1 MTNPMNFEQLTA
13 QAKALDFRNKAFING
28 AYVDAASGKTFDCIS
43 PRDGSVLTKVAECD
57 VEDVNRAVASA
68 RAVFEKGSWS
78 EAAPAKRKA
87 IMLHFADLLE
97 KNAAEL
103 ALLESLDMGKPITLA
118 ARDDI
123 PLSYKCIRWYA
134 EAIDKIYDEISP
146 AGPNEIGMI
155 TREPLGVVAAVVPW
169 NFPLMM
175 AVWKL
180 GPALAMGNS
189 IILKPAEQSPLTALR
204 VAEIA
209 VEAGIPEGVLNVVP
223 GFGPT
228 AGKALGLHEDVD
240 CVTFTGSGEV
250 GKLFLQYSGQSN
262 MKRVWLEC
270 GGKSPNIVLADCP
283 DMDAAAAAAA
293 SGIFYNQGEV
303 CTAGS
308 RLIVEESIKDELIEK
323 VIAAGAKM
331 QPGDPLDPQS
341 QMGAIV
347 DESQMNRVLG
357 YIEKGSSEGGVLRT
371 GGNRVRTESGGYYV
385 EPTVFDGIKNDMT
398 IAKEE
403 IFGPVLSVISVK
415 DWKEAVQT
423 ANDTPYGLAAAV
435 WTRDINKAHMTAKKL
450 RSGLVWVNC
459 WDGGSITMP
468 FGGYK
473 QSGTGRDRS
482 LHALD
487 KYCEV
492 KSTWIALGN
501 G

>member
-1 MTNPMNFEQLTA
+1 MSTA
-13 QAKALDFRNKAFING
+13 LSFDALKSQASSLDFRNKAFING
-28 AYVDAASGKTFDCIS
+28 AYVDALSGKTFECIS
-43 PRDGSVLTKVAECD
+43 PRDGSVLTKIAECD
-57 VEDVNRAVASA
+57 SADVDRAVAAA

-78 EAAPAKRKA
+78 EASPGTRKA
-87 IMLHFADLLE
+87 VMMKFADLME
-97 KNAAEL
+97 KHAAEL

-118 ARDDI
+118 VRDDI

-146 AGPNEIGMI
+146 SDPHSIGMI

-189 IILKPAEQSPLTALR
+189 IILKPAEQSSLTALR
-204 VAEIA
+204 VAELA

-240 CVTFTGSGEV
+240 CITFTGSGEV

-283 DMDAAAAAAA
+283 DLDAAAEAAAG
-293 SGIFYNQGEV
+293 GIFYNQGEV

-308 RLIVEESIKDELIEK
+308 RLIVEESIKDEFIEK
-323 VIAAGAKM
+323 VIAAGKAM
-331 QPGDPLDPQS
+331 QPGDPLDPNS
-341 QMGAIV
+341 EMGAIV
-347 DESQMNRVLG
+347 DETQMNRVLG
-357 YIEKGSSEGGVLRT
+357 YIEKGQSEGAAVSL
-371 GGNRVRTESGGYYV
+371 GGNRVRTESGGYYI
-385 EPTVFDGIKNDMT
+385 EPTVFDGVTNAMT
-398 IAKEE
+398 IAREE
-403 IFGPVLSVISVK
+403 IFGPVLSVISVA
-415 DWKEAVQT
+415 DWQEAVKT

-435 WTRDINKAHMTAKKL
+435 WTRDINKAHLAARKL
-450 RSGLVWVNC
+450 RAGLVWVNC

-487 KYCEV
+487 KYCEI
-492 KSTWIALGN
+492 KSTWIALGDA
-501 G
+501 

>member
-146 AGPNEIGMI
+146 AGANEIGMI

-209 VEAGIPEGVLNVVP
+209 VEAGLPEGVLNVVP
-223 GFGPT
+223 
-228 AGKALGLHEDVD
+228 A
-240 CVTFTGSGEV
+240 
-250 GKLFLQYSGQSN
+250 
-262 MKRVWLEC
+262 W
-270 GGKSPNIVLADCP
+270 P
-283 DMDAAAAAAA
+283 DRR
-293 SGIFYNQGEV
+293 QG
-303 CTAGS
+303 AWP
-308 RLIVEESIKDELIEK
+308 
-323 VIAAGAKM
+323 A
-331 QPGDPLDPQS
+331 
-341 QMGAIV
+341 
-347 DESQMNRVLG
+347 
-357 YIEKGSSEGGVLRT
+357 
-371 GGNRVRTESGGYYV
+371 
-385 EPTVFDGIKNDMT
+385 
-398 IAKEE
+398 
-403 IFGPVLSVISVK
+403 
-415 DWKEAVQT
+415 
-423 ANDTPYGLAAAV
+423 
-435 WTRDINKAHMTAKKL
+435 
-450 RSGLVWVNC
+450 
-459 WDGGSITMP
+459 
-468 FGGYK
+468 
-473 QSGTGRDRS
+473 
-482 LHALD
+482 
-487 KYCEV
+487 
-492 KSTWIALGN
+492 
-501 G
+501 